1 MASPPTLVSVDE
13 YLRTSFS
20 DGDREYVDGR
30 IVERNLGEKNHSKT
44 QGELIYFFR
53 ANRGNLG
60 TYAFP
65 EQRVQVKPARFRV
78 PDVCVYIGKEPEEQ
92 LFRTPPFLV
101 IEILSKEDRLRDL
114 EDKVRDYLEFSVP
127 YVWVIDPAAKRGYIC
142 TREGKQEAAEGVLE
156 TDNPSI
162 ELDLK
167 VLF

>member
-1 MASPPTLVSVDE
+1 M
-13 YLRTSFS
+13 RTSFS

-30 IVERNLGEKNHSKT
+30 IVERNLGEKDHSKT

-78 PDVCVYIGKEPEEQ
+78 PNVCVYIGKEPEEQ
-92 LFRTPPFLV
+92 VFRTPPFLV
-101 IEILSKEDRLRDL
+101 IEILSKDDRPRDL
-114 EDKVRDYLEFSVP
+114 EAKVQDYLEFSVP
-127 YVWVIDPAAKRGYIC
+127 YVWVIDPAAGLGYIY
-142 TREGKQEAAEGVLE
+142 TREGKKEAAEGVLE

-162 ELDLK
+162 KLDLK